1 MTCTQVTISSFIEV
15 PPIYSITLKGGHQC
29 LAIIMAIT
37 VASAYLGRRN
47 SQTQARKDS
56 STAQLNITH
65 LYTMNIIAAMQ

>member
-15 PPIYSITLKGGHQC
+15 PPICSITLKGGHQC

-37 VASAYLGRRN
+37 AYLGRRN